1 MVLCGLVGSTIVAPY
16 KYIWW
21 VLGVVFLLIIL
32 MILGRVMRLP
42 RNGRAVRRLVLL
54 TAGVWVVYPIVW
66 ITGSEGTAALGL
78 TQEVALT
85 CGLDLVAKVAFAVV
99 SAIACRLTQDEVLA
113 QMPTNCASSY

>member
-1 MVLCGLVGSTIVAPY
+1 MKCACCGVSDTA
-16 KYIWW
+16 
-21 VLGVVFLLIIL
+21 LGVVFLLIIL